1 MLKIH
6 DFFLAY
12 GIASDVDIESEV
24 IRGLGSLRF
33 TIYTIL
39 RIANLR
45 KYKVKLWY
53 KKAFSNNQNQ
63 EESNEPEEE
72 DIYSEAKTVS
82 SSSETDEES
91 EREKSESEQE
101 INFQKQEIPTSQNE
115 EENSE
120 EEEDDKMNEQEEEET
135 KVDSDDEN
143 SEEKSER
150 NSLHSNGESNEASSE
165 MSENENDVEVQEVT
179 MDIGQAST
187 NHGSEIMTHDSPYF
201 PGGHRATYGLMLAQ
215 GHLYF
220 RSWNELQAT
229 LLPQMVEF
237 KPLPPMPPRPARQ
250 KLDTEVPE
258 LSQDLKTESHD
269 GWIYEENEFIN
280 ISILNAPY
288 ATEDVKFSP
297 EVIILN
303 GRFTWII

>member
-1 MLKIH
+1 M
-6 DFFLAY
+6 
-12 GIASDVDIESEV
+12 
-24 IRGLGSLRF
+24 RF
-33 TIYTIL
+33 TIYAIL

-53 KKAFSNNQNQ
+53 KKAFSNHENQD
-63 EESNEPEEE
+63 EPFKEEE

-82 SSSETDEES
+82 SSETDEDES

-101 INFQKQEIPTSQNE
+101 INFQKQEILTSQNE
-115 EENSE
+115 EDSE
-120 EEEDDKMNEQEEEET
+120 EDKEEEGT

-143 SEEKSER
+143 SEDNDQEKSEV
-150 NSLHSNGESNEASSE
+150 NSLHDDGDSNEASSE
-165 MSENENDVEVQEVT
+165 MSENENDEAELEVQEVT
-179 MDIGQAST
+179 MDIGAST

-280 ISILNAPY
+280 VSILNAPY
-288 ATEDVKFSP
+288 ITECGKFSP
-297 EVIILN
+297 EV
-303 GRFTWII
+303 TY

>member
-120 EEEDDKMNEQEEEET
+120 EDDKMNEQEEET

-143 SEEKSER
+143 SEDNDQEKSEV
-150 NSLHSNGESNEASSE
+150 NSLHDDGDSNEASSE
-165 MSENENDVEVQEVT
+165 MSENENDEAELEVQEVT
-179 MDIGQAST
+179 MDIGAST

-280 ISILNAPY
+280 VSILNAPY
-288 ATEDVKFSP
+288 ITECGKFSP
-297 EVIILN
+297 EVINL
-303 GRFTWII
+303 

>member
-1 MLKIH
+1 M
-6 DFFLAY
+6 
-12 GIASDVDIESEV
+12 
-24 IRGLGSLRF
+24 RF
-33 TIYTIL
+33 TIYAIL

-53 KKAFSNNQNQ
+53 KKAFSKNENQD
-63 EESNEPEEE
+63 EPFKEEE

-82 SSSETDEES
+82 SSETDDEES

-115 EENSE
+115 EDSE
-120 EEEDDKMNEQEEEET
+120 EEEGT

-143 SEEKSER
+143 SEDNDQEKSEV
-150 NSLHSNGESNEASSE
+150 NSLHDDGDSNEASSE
-165 MSENENDVEVQEVT
+165 MSENENDEAELEVQEVT
-179 MDIGQAST
+179 MDIGAST

-280 ISILNAPY
+280 VSILNAPY
-288 ATEDVKFSP
+288 ITECGKFSP
-297 EVIILN
+297 EV
-303 GRFTWII
+303 TY

>member
-1 MLKIH
+1 M
-6 DFFLAY
+6 
-12 GIASDVDIESEV
+12 
-24 IRGLGSLRF
+24 RF

-82 SSSETDEES
+82 SSSETDVES

-120 EEEDDKMNEQEEEET
+120 EDDKMNEQEEET

-297 EVIILN
+297 EVIIDLLYLELCPK
-303 GRFTWII
+303 FEFLT